1 MTMTGKPIKKR
12 FFWLALAGFIAFGA
26 LARADVLPSPPD
38 IIGCAG
44 KKAGTACET
53 DKRRSGIC
61 QTAKCSRIK
70 YTAQGPGGAV
80 EYDCLKC
87 VEGNSGDSG
96 RNSGNGGSGVTGAGS
111 VARAVGPWFLAGL
124 FSVPLFIKR
133 RRRNKP
139 D

>member
-1 MTMTGKPIKKR
+1 MIEKPFMKR
-12 FFWLALAGFIAFGA
+12 LVWLALAGFGAIGA
-26 LARADVLPSPPD
+26 LARADMLPSLPD
-38 IIGCAG
+38 TIGCAG
-44 KKAGTACET
+44 KKAGTVCET
-53 DKRRSGIC
+53 DRRRSGIC
-61 QTAKCSRIK
+61 QTEKCSRIK

-87 VEGNSGDSG
+87 VERKDGGSDGW
-96 RNSGNGGSGVTGAGS
+96 NSGNGGSGVTGAGS

-133 RRRNKP
+133 RRRNRP

>member
-1 MTMTGKPIKKR
+1 MMTIKN
-12 FFWLALAGFIAFGA
+12 LLMLLTLTIFIAFGA

-38 IIGCAG
+38 TIGCAG

-53 DKRRSGIC
+53 DRRRSGIC

-70 YTAQGPGGAV
+70 YTAQGPGGTV

-87 VEGNSGDSG
+87 VEGNSGDSS

-111 VARAVGPWFLAGL
+111 VARAVGPWFFAGL

-133 RRRNKP
+133 RRRNRP